1 MRRRYDVP
9 MKKRTLSLAVVAVTS
24 LLFTSL
30 ASPARADDYVNLNS
44 AELEQTVLRAQMP
57 KSLGSWTQN
66 YYSTGKAARYTQPT
80 VCWNAKGDVKLPPAR
95 NFGLV
100 AYAVTPDL
108 MGTVTI
114 YQYATKAKA
123 DAALAALRKASCAD
137 SPTVTTDEGVS
148 VSASSGSDFTDSTTT
163 GLTALLSYSQ
173 GNKDLFT
180 QLDTTQR
187 GLAIVQTEIFSA
199 VARSTSGASSK
210 VADRLDSVNK
220 AWHANVVRSYEAFG
234 QGNSR

>member
-1 MRRRYDVP
+1 MQRRYP
-9 MKKRTLSLAVVAVTS
+9 PLMKKRTLSLAVVAVAS
-24 LLFTSL
+24 VLITSL

-66 YYSTGKAARYTQPT
+66 YYSTGKGARETRPT

-100 AYAVTPDL
+100 SYVVTPDL
-108 MGTVTI
+108 TGTVTI
-114 YQYATKAKA
+114 FQYATKAKA
-123 DAALAALRKASCAD
+123 DAALAALRKASCSD

-148 VSASSGSDFTDSTTT
+148 VSATSGSDFTDSTTT

-173 GNKDLFT
+173 GDKDLVT
-180 QLDTTQR
+180 QVDTTQR
-187 GLAIVQTEIFSA
+187 GLAIIQTEMFRA
-199 VARSTSGASSK
+199 VARSTGGASSK

-220 AWHANVVRSYEAFG
+220 VWHANVVRAYEAFG

>member
-1 MRRRYDVP
+1 MRRRYAAF
-9 MKKRTLSLAVVAVTS
+9 MKKRTLSLAVVAAASV
-24 LLFTSL
+24 LFTSL
-30 ASPARADDYVNLNS
+30 ASTARADDYVNLNS

-57 KSLGSWTQN
+57 KSLGSWRQN
-66 YYSTGKAARYTQPT
+66 YYFTENAARYTQPT
-80 VCWNAKGDVKLPPAR
+80 VCWNANGDVKLPPAR
-95 NFGLV
+95 NFGSV

-123 DAALAALRKASCAD
+123 DAALAALRKVSCAD

-163 GLTALLSYSQ
+163 GLSAGLSYSQ
-173 GNKDLFT
+173 GDKDIVT
-180 QLDTTQR
+180 QLNTTQR
-187 GLAIVQTEIFSA
+187 GLAIVQTEIVRA
-199 VARSTSGASSK
+199 VARSASGASSK
-210 VADRLDSVNK
+210 VADRLGSVNK

>member
-1 MRRRYDVP
+1 
-9 MKKRTLSLAVVAVTS
+9 MKRRTLSLAVVAVAS
-24 LLFTSL
+24 VLFTSL
-30 ASPARADDYVNLNS
+30 ASPARADDYIKLDS

-66 YYSTGKAARYTQPT
+66 FYSSGKGAKETRPT
-80 VCWNAKGDVKLPPAR
+80 VCWNAKGDVNLPPAR
-95 NFGLV
+95 SFGLV

-123 DAALAALRKASCAD
+123 DAALAALRKAPCSD

-163 GLTALLSYSQ
+163 GLTALLTYSQ
-173 GNKDLFT
+173 GDKDLVT

-199 VARSTSGASSK
+199 VSRSTGGASAK

-220 AWHANVVRSYEAFG
+220 VWHANVVRSYEAFG